1 MPDQQ
6 LSILERQNGQSMIGL
21 LRAMS
26 VSHGRV
32 RRLNSLRLS
41 VACALAVLGLIA
53 SLTGGAVAWIT
64 VLGALWGVAHAA
76 GISSWSNSE
85 LRRAAKLQEMF
96 DVQLYRIPWNPVAA
110 GEELPAH
117 EVSQLNRR
125 YRGEGKELRDYYEI
139 PVLPRPF
146 DILACQQQNLGWGA
160 RVRRRYANA
169 ILCGVVVWSVMG
181 LFLSMFAGLTVTD
194 LVLRWYVPSLG
205 ILLLGLDESRGQ
217 RGIASR
223 RDHLLSLVRTHV
235 SQVTGVV
242 DKGELESHLMVLAR
256 QVQDSIFDTR
266 TREPRVPDWFFSR
279 FRDKDRIDFQEAMKE
294 LVSAL
299 DCQ

>member
-1 MPDQQ
+1 
-6 LSILERQNGQSMIGL
+6 
-21 LRAMS
+21 
-26 VSHGRV
+26 
-32 RRLNSLRLS
+32 
-41 VACALAVLGLIA
+41 
-53 SLTGGAVAWIT
+53 
-64 VLGALWGVAHAA
+64 VAHAA
-76 GISSWSNSE
+76 GISSWASRE
-85 LRRAAKLQEMF
+85 LQRGAKLQEMF

-125 YRGEGKELRDYYEI
+125 YTGETKELRDYYEI
-139 PVLPRPF
+139 PDLPHPF

-169 ILCGVVVWSVMG
+169 ILGGVIVWSMTG
-181 LFLSMFAGLTVTD
+181 LLLSVFAGLTVTD

-223 RDHLLSLVRTHV
+223 RERLLSLVRTQIAQAAETV
-235 SQVTGVV
+235 N
-242 DKGELESHLMVLAR
+242 KAELESHLIVLAR

-266 TREPRVPDWFFSR
+266 AREPRVPDWFFVR
-279 FRDKDRIDFQEAMKE
+279 FRDKDHIDFQAAMKE
-294 LVSAL
+294 LVSTL
-299 DCQ
+299 DGR